1 MIYNLSNDFF
11 NDFNCY
17 EDNALPPRSYFVPF
31 KDRASLDKT
40 TYLDERYESSL
51 LKVLNGKWDFAFY
64 EKISDMPLELDT
76 ESVKFDS
83 VKVPGCWQFQG
94 YEKPFYINTRYMFDL
109 NTRPYV
115 PADTGIYGKNF
126 RTDNGQKTVEVHNSV
141 GVYRKTFTLKKSAR
155 NIITFLGV
163 SSCVQLYVNG
173 YYVGYGEGS
182 HNTHEFD
189 ITEYLAEDGKNE
201 IVVLVYKWCNGT
213 YLECQDMFR
222 NNGIFRDVYVTSYNE
237 DYVWDYRVSVKR
249 NDKENYSV
257 CVDAESVLSDGAKL
271 CVTLYDGKKQVGI
284 KEGDKTEFTL
294 SQPKLWSAEI
304 PNLYTAYIEIVKDGK
319 IVQSI
324 RQEVGIKEIA
334 IKNCVFLFNDKPI
347 KIKGVNHHD
356 THESNGYTVTAEELL
371 DEAKL
376 MKQLNVNAVRTS
388 HYPPDPVFIKIAN
401 HLGLYIIDEADIET
415 HGCYATYFPLPR
427 PNLISNNKK
436 WRNHFWDRVYRMYMR
451 DKNNACVTMWS
462 LGNESGGWK
471 NQDYCYARLKE
482 LDKGT
487 PIHYEG
493 VCRGPR
499 FNYDVVSQMYAS
511 TEFYEKYV
519 EGKAPKKFYRAPYFQ
534 CEYAH
539 SMGVGPGSL
548 DLYMKLFDKTPTAL
562 GGCIWEWADHAVKTK
577 KGYLYGGDN
586 GEYAHDSNFCVDGL
600 VYPDRTPSPSA
611 YNMQAVYRP
620 VRADYIS
627 NNKYLLRNTNRFLS
641 TSYLDIKWQYVRSGE
656 IITEGKI
663 ENEILP
669 MDSCEVTIKHPALD
683 TTKDCYINFVYTD
696 KKSKKV
702 IAKEQISLCKFIK
715 KGEKP
720 EGKDIVC
727 LEENGFLKVITNKAK
742 VIFDM
747 QKGKISSYVVG
758 EREFLSADKSAQVFV
773 PNVYRAP
780 IDNYMYVVKGWKKLG
795 LDDIKTEL
803 VSFEYKKNSNCA
815 LISTEEKL
823 VGNSKHLFNVYTE
836 YRVYDNGEIDV
847 KPCLEKI
854 KAVDIPKFGL
864 NLELPAQ
871 FNRIEYYGRG
881 DKENYSDMS
890 AHAIMGIYK
899 TDTDGMFEH
908 YIKPQDNG
916 NRCDVRWAKITDK
929 EGDGLEFVAISEA
942 FNFNANRYTDKA
954 IAQAKH
960 DFELSESD
968 KSVVRID
975 GFVRGVGSNSC
986 GPDTRAEY
994 RHNSTADI
1002 VYEFRMKPVFKPQ
1015 KSEEQAVG
1023 AQK

>member
-1 MIYNLSNDFF
+1 MIYSLSNDFY
-11 NDFNCY
+11 NDFSCF
-17 EDNALPPRSYFVPF
+17 EDNALPARAYFVPF
-31 KDRASLDKT
+31 KDRVTCQKT

-51 LKVLNGKWDFAFY
+51 LKVLNGKWDFVFY
-64 EKISDMPLELDT
+64 PRISEMPLELDT
-76 ESVKFDS
+76 DAVKFDS

-115 PADTGIYGKNF
+115 PGDKGVYGKNF
-126 RTDNGQKTVEVHNSV
+126 RTDNGQKTVDVYNSV

-173 YYVGYGEGS
+173 YYIGYGEGS

-189 ITEYLAEDGKNE
+189 ITQYLADDGKNE
-201 IVVLVYKWCNGT
+201 LVALVYKWCNGT

-222 NNGIFRDVYVTSYNE
+222 NNGIFRDVYITSYG
-237 DYVWDYRVSVKR
+237 DSYVWDYRVNVKR
-249 NDKENYSV
+249 KDKNEYAVSI
-257 CVDAESVLSDGAKL
+257 DSESVLKDGAQIS
-271 CVTLYDGKKQVGI
+271 VTLYDGKKLIGEQKG
-284 KEGDKTEFTL
+284 EKTEFAL

-304 PNLYTAYIEIVKDGK
+304 PNLYTAYIEIVEDGK
-319 IVQSI
+319 VIQCI
-324 RQEVGIKEIA
+324 RQEVGIKEIV
-334 IKNCVFLFNDKPI
+334 IRNSVFYFNDRPI

-356 THESNGYTVTAEELL
+356 THESNGYTVSIEELAN
-371 DEAKL
+371 EVKL
-376 MKQLNVNAVRTS
+376 MKELNVNAVRTS
-388 HYPPDPVFIKIAN
+388 HYPPDPAFLKIAN
-401 HLGLYIIDEADIET
+401 YEGLYIIDEADIET
-415 HGCYATYFPLPR
+415 HGCYATYWPPCR

-436 WRNHFWDRVYRMYMR
+436 WRTHFWDRVYRMYMR
-451 DKNNACVTMWS
+451 DKNNASVTMWS
-462 LGNESGGWK
+462 LGNESGGWR
-471 NQDYCYARLKE
+471 NQDYCYARLKQ
-482 LDKGT
+482 LDSGT

-493 VCRGPR
+493 VSRCPVR

-548 DLYMKLFDKTPTAL
+548 DLYMRLFEKTPTAL

-600 VYPDRTPSPSA
+600 VYPDRRPSPSA
-611 YNMQAVYRP
+611 YNMQACYRP

-641 TSYLDIKWQYVRSGE
+641 TSYLDISWQYVRSGE

-663 ENEILP
+663 ESEILP
-669 MDSCEVTIKHPALD
+669 MDECEVTIKHPALD
-683 TTKDCYINFVYTD
+683 TTKDCYINFIYTD
-696 KKSKKV
+696 KKRKKV

-727 LEENGFLKVITNKAK
+727 LEENGYLKVLSNSAK
-742 VIFDM
+742 IVFDM
-747 QKGKISSYVVG
+747 KKGKICSYKVG
-758 EREFLSADKSAQVFV
+758 DREFFGADKDTEIFT

-780 IDNYMYVVKGWKKLG
+780 IDNYMYLVKGWKKLG
-795 LDDIKTEL
+795 LDDIKIEL
-803 VSFEYKKNSNCA
+803 ASFEYKKNSNCA
-815 LISTEEKL
+815 LVSTEEKL
-823 VGNSKHLFNVYTE
+823 YGKAKELFTVYTE
-836 YRVYDNGEIDV
+836 YRIYDNGEVDIR
-847 KPCLEKI
+847 PCLEMG

-864 NLELPAQ
+864 NLQLPAEYTQ
-871 FNRIEYYGRG
+871 IEYYGRG
-881 DKENYSDMS
+881 EKENYSDMS

-899 TDTDGMFEH
+899 TDIEGMFEH

-916 NRCDVRWAKITDK
+916 NRCDVRWVKITDK
-929 EGDGLEFVAISEA
+929 AGNGLAFYASGEA
-942 FNFNANRYTDKA
+942 FNFNANKYTDKE
-954 IAQAKH
+954 IAEAKH
-960 DFELSESD
+960 DFELKESG

-986 GPDTRAEY
+986 GPDTRAEF
-994 RHNSTADI
+994 RHVSTADI
-1002 VYEFRMKPVFKPQ
+1002 EYEFRMKPLFAPIA
-1015 KSEEQAVG
+1015 EEKRQ
-1023 AQK
+1023 